1 MFKAGD
7 LIIFKVGDRVQHKTT
22 GITGTIIGYGYRKIN
37 DSYYLT
43 TLKVELM
50 SYLPISPIAEDLFDK
65 WQVWQKRKIL
75 AFSPTRSS
83 NRYLS
88 QID

>member
-1 MFKAGD
+1 MFKVGD
-7 LIIFKVGDRVQHKTT
+7 LIMLKVGDRVQHKTT

-43 TLKVELM
+43 TLKVELI
-50 SYLPISPIAEDLFDK
+50 SYLPISPIAEDLFDR
-65 WQVWQKRKIL
+65 WQIWQERTVSN
-75 AFSPTRSS
+75 FSIARSS
-83 NRYLS
+83 NHCLS